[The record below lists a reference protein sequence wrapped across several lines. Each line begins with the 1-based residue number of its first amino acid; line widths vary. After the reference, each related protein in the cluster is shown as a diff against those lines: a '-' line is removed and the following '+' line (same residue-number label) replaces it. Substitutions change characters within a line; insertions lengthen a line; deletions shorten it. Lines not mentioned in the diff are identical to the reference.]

1 MLYAKKLR
9 VIFLC
14 NLIQQFHVLQDYI
27 TLTVPE
33 ICRFNSR
40 KRSVDSP
47 IVRHK
52 RQVSPVVITFPNV
65 TIDQS
70 IVTMIS
76 DTLLPAVMNVSLSS
90 GK

>member
-1 MLYAKKLR
+1 M
-9 VIFLC
+9 
-14 NLIQQFHVLQDYI
+14 
-27 TLTVPE
+27 VPD
-33 ICRFNSR
+33 ICGIGSR

-47 IVRHK
+47 LVRHK
-52 RQVSPVVITFPNV
+52 RQNPVVITFPNV

-76 DTLLPAVMNVSLSS
+76 DTLLPPVMNVSLYS

>member
-1 MLYAKKLR
+1 MDAYS
-9 VIFLC
+9 C
-14 NLIQQFHVLQDYI
+14 NLYLLQDYI
-27 TLTVPE
+27 VLTVPGM
-33 ICRFNSR
+33 CNLDRR

-52 RQVSPVVITFPNV
+52 RQGSTINITLANV

-70 IVTMIS
+70 IVTLIT
-76 DTLLPAVMNVSLSS
+76 DTLLPSVMNVSLSS

>member
-1 MLYAKKLR
+1 M
-9 VIFLC
+9 FG
-14 NLIQQFHVLQDYI
+14 
-27 TLTVPE
+27 
-33 ICRFNSR
+33 SR

-47 IVRHK
+47 IVHHK
-52 RQVSPVVITFPNV
+52 RQVNLVISFPNV

-76 DTLLPAVMNVSLSS
+76 DTLLPAVVNVSLSS